1 MARNIHL
8 LPFEGTDFID
18 PPVSDSGKEEIHAS
32 VDWETEFPVCL
43 HADYDSKSPAGN
55 VFCAVGRDVVGV
67 STPIFPPL
75 VFCYSA
81 DFIPFF
87 RFLPPFVFSLSFLF
101 FPSPFS
107 SPSFRFASFLR
118 RQEKKRKKGR
128 QARGCFLQLRR
139 GGCQVDSSRGK
150 LWLPFGRVMMKLYN
164 STECSRTICR
174 LVTPLGQAYI
184 YIVENVFILWKLK

>member
-18 PPVSDSGKEEIHAS
+18 PPVSDSRKEEIHAS

-75 VFCYSA
+75 VFCYS

-87 RFLPPFVFSLSFLF
+87 RFLPAFVLSLSLSLF
-101 FPSPFS
+101 FSFFLLQFLLLLFVLPRFS
-107 SPSFRFASFLR
+107 VDERKK
-118 RQEKKRKKGR
+118 EKEKRKASTRMLFATTQRGLSGR
-128 QARGCFLQLRR
+128 FFARKIMAAIWTC
-139 GGCQVDSSRGK
+139 DD
-150 LWLPFGRVMMKLYN
+150 
-164 STECSRTICR
+164 E
-174 LVTPLGQAYI
+174 
-184 YIVENVFILWKLK
+184 IV

>member
-18 PPVSDSGKEEIHAS
+18 PPVPDSGKEEIHAS

-43 HADYDSKSPAGN
+43 HADYDSKSLAGN

-67 STPIFPPL
+67 STSIFPPL

-87 RFLPPFVFSLSFLF
+87 RFLSLLF
-101 FPSPFS
+101 FSSLFS

-118 RQEKKRKKGR
+118 RQEKKKKRKKKER

-164 STECSRTICR
+164 STERSCTICR

-184 YIVENVFILWKLK
+184 

>member
-8 LPFEGTDFID
+8 LSFEGTDFID

-43 HADYDSKSPAGN
+43 HADYDSKSLAGN

-67 STPIFPPL
+67 STSIFPPL
-75 VFCYSA
+75 VFCYFA

-87 RFLPPFVFSLSFLF
+87 RFLSLLF
-101 FPSPFS
+101 FSSLFS

-118 RQEKKRKKGR
+118 RQEKKKKKEKRKASTRMLSATTQRGLSGR
-128 QARGCFLQLRR
+128 FFARKIMAAIWTC
-139 GGCQVDSSRGK
+139 DD
-150 LWLPFGRVMMKLYN
+150 
-164 STECSRTICR
+164 E
-174 LVTPLGQAYI
+174 
-184 YIVENVFILWKLK
+184 IV

>member
-1 MARNIHL
+1 M
-8 LPFEGTDFID
+8 
-18 PPVSDSGKEEIHAS
+18 
-32 VDWETEFPVCL
+32 CL

-118 RQEKKRKKGR
+118 RQEKKKEKRKASTRMLSATTQRGLSGR
-128 QARGCFLQLRR
+128 FFARKIMAAIWTC
-139 GGCQVDSSRGK
+139 DD
-150 LWLPFGRVMMKLYN
+150 
-164 STECSRTICR
+164 E
-174 LVTPLGQAYI
+174 
-184 YIVENVFILWKLK
+184 IV

>member
-18 PPVSDSGKEEIHAS
+18 PPVSDSRKEEIHAS

-75 VFCYSA
+75 VFCYS

-87 RFLPPFVFSLSFLF
+87 RFLPALVLSLSLF
-101 FPSPFS
+101 FFS
-107 SPSFRFASFLR
+107 FFLLQFLLLLFVLPRFSVDER
-118 RQEKKRKKGR
+118 KKEKEKRKASTRMLSATTQRGLSGR
-128 QARGCFLQLRR
+128 FFARKIMAAIWTC
-139 GGCQVDSSRGK
+139 DD
-150 LWLPFGRVMMKLYN
+150 
-164 STECSRTICR
+164 E
-174 LVTPLGQAYI
+174 
-184 YIVENVFILWKLK
+184 IV

>member
-18 PPVSDSGKEEIHAS
+18 PPVPDSGKEEIHAS

-43 HADYDSKSPAGN
+43 HADYDSKSLAGN

-67 STPIFPPL
+67 STSIFPPL

-87 RFLPPFVFSLSFLF
+87 RFLSLLF
-101 FPSPFS
+101 FSSLFS
-107 SPSFRFASFLR
+107 SPFPVD
-118 RQEKKRKKGR
+118 KKKKKKERKKK
-128 QARGCFLQLRR
+128 
-139 GGCQVDSSRGK
+139 GK
-150 LWLPFGRVMMKLYN
+150 HEDAFCNYAEGAVR
-164 STECSRTICR
+164 
-174 LVTPLGQAYI
+174 
-184 YIVENVFILWKLK
+184 

>member
-18 PPVSDSGKEEIHAS
+18 PPVSDSRKEEIHAS

-75 VFCYSA
+75 VFCYS

-87 RFLPPFVFSLSFLF
+87 RFLPAFVLSLSLF
-101 FPSPFS
+101 FSFFLLQFLLLLFVLPRFS
-107 SPSFRFASFLR
+107 VDERKK
-118 RQEKKRKKGR
+118 EKEKRKASTRMLSATTQRGLSGR
-128 QARGCFLQLRR
+128 FFARKIMAAIWTC
-139 GGCQVDSSRGK
+139 DD
-150 LWLPFGRVMMKLYN
+150 
-164 STECSRTICR
+164 E
-174 LVTPLGQAYI
+174 
-184 YIVENVFILWKLK
+184 IV

>member
-87 RFLPPFVFSLSFLF
+87 RFLPPFVFSLSSLF
-101 FPSPFS
+101 SFS
-107 SPSFRFASFLR
+107 IFFSFFSFCLVSPST
-118 RQEKKRKKGR
+118 RKKK
-128 QARGCFLQLRR
+128 
-139 GGCQVDSSRGK
+139 GK
-150 LWLPFGRVMMKLYN
+150 KEGKHEDAFCNYAEGAVR
-164 STECSRTICR
+164 
-174 LVTPLGQAYI
+174 
-184 YIVENVFILWKLK
+184 

>member
-87 RFLPPFVFSLSFLF
+87 RFLPLFSLFSFSIF
-101 FPSPFS
+101 FSFFS
-107 SPSFRFASFLR
+107 FCLVSPST
-118 RQEKKRKKGR
+118 RKKK
-128 QARGCFLQLRR
+128 
-139 GGCQVDSSRGK
+139 GK
-150 LWLPFGRVMMKLYN
+150 KEGKHEDAFCNYAEGAVR
-164 STECSRTICR
+164 
-174 LVTPLGQAYI
+174 
-184 YIVENVFILWKLK
+184 

>member
-87 RFLPPFVFSLSFLF
+87 RFLPPLVFSLSFLF

-118 RQEKKRKKGR
+118 RQEKKKEKRKASTRMLSATTQRGLSGR
-128 QARGCFLQLRR
+128 FFARKIMAAIWTC
-139 GGCQVDSSRGK
+139 DD
-150 LWLPFGRVMMKLYN
+150 
-164 STECSRTICR
+164 E
-174 LVTPLGQAYI
+174 
-184 YIVENVFILWKLK
+184 IV

>member
-18 PPVSDSGKEEIHAS
+18 PPVSDSRKEEIHAS

-75 VFCYSA
+75 VFCYS

-87 RFLPPFVFSLSFLF
+87 RFLPAFVLSLSLSLLLF
-101 FPSPFS
+101 FPSPIS
-107 SPSFRFASFLR
+107 SPPFRFASFLR
-118 RQEKKRKKGR
+118 RREGKGKRKKE
-128 QARGCFLQLRR
+128 
-139 GGCQVDSSRGK
+139 GK
-150 LWLPFGRVMMKLYN
+150 HEDAFCNYAERAV
-164 STECSRTICR
+164 R
-174 LVTPLGQAYI
+174 
-184 YIVENVFILWKLK
+184 